1 MQLFIG
7 GAFQGKRE
15 FMKQLTGAAETEIA
29 EAASVSDTKE
39 YRALDH
45 YHLRIRKQL
54 EQGQDP
60 VRELEQL
67 LQEQP
72 EIILLCDEVGMG
84 IVPMDKRDREYRE
97 AVGRTMCVAAQKAEK
112 VYRVIC
118 GIGEKIK

>member
-7 GAFQGKRE
+7 GAFQGKKE
-15 FMKQLTGAAETEIA
+15 YMKQLTGIPEAEILDG
-29 EAASVSDTKE
+29 ASVSDTKT
-39 YRALDH
+39 YRAIDH

-60 VRELEQL
+60 VRELEKL

-72 EIILLCDEVGMG
+72 EIYLLCDEVGMG
-84 IVPMDKRDREYRE
+84 IVSMEKNDREYRE
-97 AVGRTMCVAAQKAEK
+97 AVGRTMCVAAAKAEA

-118 GIGEKIK
+118 GIGQKIK